1 MSVLRR
7 YFNWLQRDNPVG
19 EVIHYP
25 KVAQD
30 GSTQIPGLYLAGDI
44 TGLPLLK
51 FAAKQGHET
60 VDLIK
65 QWLAQSPRKEGCLD
79 LVVVGAG
86 AAGLAAALRAK
97 EQGLEYIV
105 LEASRVANTIANF
118 PAGKLIYAEPEQVA
132 SPSSLPVRL
141 ATKEELL
148 ASWHGLLERERL
160 NIRENSRVETLRRD
174 KDGVFEVRVAGGETL
189 LARAVIVAVGK
200 SGSTRRLF
208 VPGEELPKVTDKL
221 YSPLDYSGQD
231 VLVVG
236 GGDTAVE
243 TAVALAG
250 TGNRVTL
257 SYRKGEFS
265 RVRPENRRQIE
276 LCVAAGTV
284 RLILNSRLKEIRS
297 RSVVLEQSGQ
307 RLELTNDVVFRM
319 TGTELPYGFL
329 SQIGLSIEGAWTI
342 TRFLLYA
349 LSVLVFTLVYFGKH
363 LNGTQLL
370 QRGDAAEWI
379 APALIV
385 VGMMGTVTAIYL
397 RSRRVSGWRGLLA
410 PLGIGLAT
418 TLIALFSL
426 WYVSGQ
432 QVYLLLGQN
441 PGFWYSAL
449 YTLAIIVFGVR
460 RMLRH
465 KTRYVTLQT
474 TSLILFQTLLLF
486 LLPVFLPT
494 LAERGYVPQWLI
506 EQAFPDGS
514 YWRVFGFVLAY
525 PLFIYNV
532 LTDQPI
538 FFWLILS
545 LVQTFLLL
553 PLLIY
558 FYGKGVYCGWI
569 CSCGGLAET
578 LGDSYRTLAPHS
590 ERAKRLE
597 NVGQVVLGTVIL
609 LTLVW
614 MLGHWTPLGSV
625 NVLGVNLKTI
635 GVTMKHWYELI
646 IDIGFAGTIGLG
658 TYFFYSG
665 RIWCRYG
672 CPLAALMH
680 VYAKFST
687 YRIFA
692 DKQKCI
698 SCNLCTRACHM
709 GIDVMGYASQ
719 GRPMDDVQCV
729 RCSACINACPM
740 DVLSFGRTESTP
752 LYQLSRSRRV
762 EA

>member
-1 MSVLRR
+1 MW
-7 YFNWLQRDNPVG
+7 YFNWLQRDNPTG
-19 EVIHYP
+19 EVIRYP
-25 KVAQD
+25 KVAPD
-30 GSTQIPGLYLAGDI
+30 GSTPTPGLFLVGDI

-51 FAAKQGHET
+51 FAAKQGHEA

-65 QWLAQSPRKEGCLD
+65 KYLAEPSRRGDCLD
-79 LVVVGAG
+79 LVIVGAG
-86 AAGLAAALRAK
+86 AAGLASALRAK
-97 EQGLEYIV
+97 QLGLSYIV
-105 LEASRVANTIANF
+105 LEASRIANTIANF
-118 PAGKLIYAEPEQVA
+118 PSGKLIYAEPEQISNP
-132 SPSSLPVRL
+132 SPLPVRL
-141 ATKEELL
+141 ATKEETL
-148 ASWHGLLERERL
+148 ASWNSLLERERL
-160 NIRENSRVETLRRD
+160 NIRENSRVETLRRNR
-174 KDGVFEVRVAGGETL
+174 DGVFEVQVAGGEVL
-189 LARAVIVAVGK
+189 VARAVIVAVGK
-200 SGSTRRLF
+200 SGSTRRLLI
-208 VPGEELPKVTDKL
+208 PGEELPKVTDKL
-221 YSPLDYSGQD
+221 YSPLDYSGLD
-231 VLVVG
+231 ILVVG
-236 GGDTAVE
+236 GGDSAVE
-243 TAVALAG
+243 TAVALAD
-250 TGNRVTL
+250 TNRVTL
-257 SYRKGEFS
+257 SYRKGAFA
-265 RVRPENRRQIE
+265 RLKPENRRRIDH
-276 LCVAAGTV
+276 CAATGRV
-284 RLILNSRLKEIRS
+284 KLILNSHLKEIRG
-297 RSVVLEQSGQ
+297 RSVLLEQAGQ
-307 RLELTNDVVFRM
+307 RFEIANDVVFRM
-319 TGTELPYGFL
+319 TGAELPYGFL
-329 SQIGLSIEGAWTI
+329 NRIGLSIEGAWTF

-349 LSVLVFTLVYFGKH
+349 FSVLIFTLVYFGKH
-363 LNGTQLL
+363 LNGTGLL
-370 QRGDAAEWI
+370 QRPDYSEWI
-379 APALIV
+379 VPALIV
-385 VGMMGTVTAIYL
+385 TGMTGIVTAIYL
-397 RSRRVSGWRGLLA
+397 RSHYSGWRSLMA
-410 PLGIGLAT
+410 PLAVSLS
-418 TLIALFSL
+418 TLLITLFSL

-441 PGFWYSAL
+441 PSFWYSAL
-449 YTLAIIVFGVR
+449 YTLAIIVFGIR
-460 RMLRH
+460 RILRH

-494 LAERGYVPQWLI
+494 LAERGYLPQWLI

-538 FFWLILS
+538 LFWLILS
-545 LVQTFLLL
+545 LVQTFLLI

-578 LGDSYRTLAPHS
+578 LGDSYRTLAPHG

-597 NVGQVVLGTVIL
+597 NIGQIVLAAVLL

-614 MLGHWTPLGSV
+614 ALGHWTRLGSASFMG
-625 NVLGVNLKTI
+625 LSLKSLSLA
-635 GVTMKHWYELI
+635 MKHWYELF

-680 VYAKFST
+680 IYTKFST

-692 DKQKCI
+692 EKQKCI

-729 RCSACINACPM
+729 RCSACINVCPM
-740 DVLSFGRTESTP
+740 DVLSFGRTGQA
-752 LYQLSRSRRV
+752 LYQLSKPKRL